1 MRHKIDVSLVS
12 EYHPTFRRVIQ
23 VIQDDKVIEL
33 SLAQAQ
39 EVHNF
44 VRELIDFGKKLE
56 RPTDANP

>member
-1 MRHKIDVSLVS
+1 MRQKIDVSLVS
-12 EYHPTFRRVIQ
+12 EYHPTFRRVIL

>member
-1 MRHKIDVSLVS
+1 MRQKIDVSLVS
-12 EYHPTFRRVIQ
+12 EYHPTFRRVIL

-33 SLAQAQ
+33 SLSQAQ
-39 EVHNF
+39 EVHDF